1 MRKTRRIS
9 DGPGLD
15 EETLR
20 RKRQRRN
27 SDEQSFRKGSRLTEP
42 SMPMEWDITTAV
54 EVKSGKKRS
63 RESTGSV
70 EAANIKKRIKNEPV
84 NPVIE
89 MDDIMSEVEARL
101 KAKAERRKKKKRL
114 SEEEGSLKEI
124 KKQHSR
130 KRRSSGPGREAANES
145 GSGGPKKAKEEPT
158 KKRRSS
164 GIGSGTDDGESRKK
178 RLK

>member
-101 KAKAERRKKKKRL
+101 KAKAERRKKKRL

-130 KRRSSGPGREAANES
+130 KRRSGPGREAANES